1 MPSKRHDEQ
10 LAPDVRIVQ
19 FRPGELKPLFVKA
32 SDIDRV
38 VIGLSP
44 KTLANWRSLGVGP
57 RYSIV
62 NGSIYYKYS
71 ELLSFFEQNQVET
84 FNDD

>member
-1 MPSKRHDEQ
+1 MSRKRHAEQ
-10 LAPDVRIVQ
+10 LAPDAWIVQ
-19 FRPGELKPLFVKA
+19 LKPGELKPLFVKA
-32 SDIDRV
+32 SDIDKV

-62 NGSIYYKYS
+62 NGSIYYRFG
-71 ELLSFFEQNQVET
+71 ELERFFGKNQVET
-84 FNDD
+84 FNE